1 MPVWPHGRRDL
12 PAQWTVAICRA
23 AGGGAHLGG
32 GAGFAPGGSGLMMLG
47 VFKHVYQGW
56 MWVGHV
62 MGWVN
67 TRIILG
73 VLLYG
78 VVTPMGWS

>member
-1 MPVWPHGRRDL
+1 
-12 PAQWTVAICRA
+12 
-23 AGGGAHLGG
+23 
-32 GAGFAPGGSGLMMLG
+32 
-47 VFKHVYQGW
+47 

-73 VLLYG
+73 ILFYG
-78 VVTPMGWS
+78 VVTPMGLIMKLTGRDPMRSAFDPDAQTYRVVCQPGPLLI